1 MSTSLLYHAFGIRG
15 YQYVR
20 TEYVRGEIHFTI
32 EQREPLRCRH
42 CQSDEVIYRGT
53 FPRRFRGLPIGGRPV
68 WVLLPVQRVECRRC
82 GLVQRVDVAF
92 ADRRRSYTRAFERY
106 ALDLCRCMTIQDVAH
121 HLGVSWDVI
130 KSIHKRYLQRRFS
143 KPKLKKLTRIGIDE
157 ICVGRPR
164 KFLTIVLDLATGAV
178 VYVGKGKG
186 KEALQAFWRK
196 LRRSR
201 AKIDAVA
208 TDMAPAYVA
217 AVLENLPAAAL
228 VLDRFHIVK
237 YFNEKI
243 TLLRRQVQRGA
254 EAMDKEVLK
263 GTRWLLVKNPEN
275 LQACERPRQRRTQT
289 IAGSPGDQRAAD
301 AGVLPERGSPAVLG
315 AAGQGR
321 RRTVPRR
328 LAGPGGGLRRDDPE
342 KDRPPAANLPIRA
355 VGLVRPSDLDRPVG
369 GDQQQDQDPP
379 TSSLRLPRSGVLQT
393 PNLQSAR
400 EKVRFSRMSHLSHQ
414 RV

>member
-1 MSTSLLYHAFGIRG
+1 M
-15 YQYVR
+15 
-20 TEYVRGEIHFTI
+20 
-32 EQREPLRCRH
+32 
-42 CQSDEVIYRGT
+42 
-53 FPRRFRGLPIGGRPV
+53 PIGGRPV

-275 LQACERPRQRRTQT
+275 LQACEDPAKDERKRLQEALAINEPLMLAYYLKEDLRQFWEQPDKAAAERFLDAWLARAEGCGVT
-289 IAGSPGDQRAAD
+289 ILKKIA
-301 AGVLPERGSPAVLG
+301 
-315 AAGQGR
+315 
-321 RRTVPRR
+321 RR
-328 LAGPGGGLRRDDPE
+328 LRIFRFALLAWYDHPISTGPLEGTNHKIKTMKRQAYGFRDIE
-342 KDRPPAANLPIRA
+342 FFILKILGIHETTYAL
-355 VGLVRPSDLDRPVG
+355 VG
-369 GDQQQDQDPP
+369 
-379 TSSLRLPRSGVLQT
+379 
-393 PNLQSAR
+393 
-400 EKVRFSRMSHLSHQ
+400 
-414 RV
+414 